1 METKINQQIVKLDFS
16 LNETTVAVLA
26 VPPEATKKIV
36 LLIHGFMSNKESETN
51 LTLTKRLLPKGIAT
65 VALDLYG
72 HGASTCPFDKLTL
85 SRCLHQ
91 VEGMIAWIKE
101 KGYEEISMVGSSF
114 GGLIAIHTAA
124 KHPELIRLA
133 LKCPVSNYP
142 PLWHG
147 RLGKGGMDAWKR
159 DDLFTFIFDDQKAR
173 LEYSFYEDLLKANTY
188 ADAAHIKTPTL
199 IVHGDADDGVP
210 VDQSIR
216 LFDTLRLV
224 RPDKELVLISG
235 ADHGFEKP
243 ADFGQMIDKIEAW
256 VVAGIKT
263 EASTS
268 PDGI

>member
-1 METKINQQIVKLDFS
+1 METKINEQTVKLDFS
-16 LNETTVAVLA
+16 PNETTVAVLA
-26 VPPEATKKIV
+26 VPPKETKKIV

-51 LTLTKRLLPKGIAT
+51 LELTKRFLAKGIAT
-65 VALDLYG
+65 VRLDLFG
-72 HGASTCPFDKLTL
+72 HGESSGPFQKLTL

-91 VEGMIAWIKE
+91 VEGLIAWIKE

-124 KHPELIRLA
+124 KHKDLISLA

-142 PLWHG
+142 PLWHD
-147 RLGKGGMDAWKR
+147 RLGRGGMDGWKR

-188 ADAAHIKTPTL
+188 SDAAHIKTPTL
-199 IVHGDADDGVP
+199 IVHGDADDDVP

-216 LFDTLRLV
+216 LFDTLRLA

-243 ADFGQMIDKIEAW
+243 ADFGQMIDKIENW
-256 VVAGIKT
+256 VVATTKT
-263 EASTS
+263 S
-268 PDGI
+268 